1 MKKRKIHNFLHLRQF
16 GYAFLIAF
24 LSMHLNAFPVYAES
38 NAEDALD
45 NLEEVT
51 KKIEKTQDIISLK
64 QKEQEIINAQI
75 AKIESESTKIEKTI
89 EDNKKEIEDLTSE
102 IDRTKTEIAQKEQHI
117 ILQKKI
123 LEKFLREKY
132 QNYSEKTKYFTALGI
147 GGTDQ
152 SLHKENLSFATSG
165 VGDFVE
171 RIHTEQE
178 ELKKDQEKFEK
189 KSQRIQD
196 AKYEL
201 EQRSNNLEDSKNYK
215 QVLAATAS
223 VEEGKYQEKLSKLLQ
238 EQLAIQQEISNL
250 STGQVGTFSLADLPS
265 SNEADFDNPV
275 KKPFV
280 ITQSYGKTDF
290 SHNYSTGVH
299 NGIDFVAQGDK
310 SIIAAADG
318 KIKATGDMGRYGYG
332 KWAAV
337 DHGNGL
343 VTLYG
348 HMSSVK
354 VSRGEKIKKGAK
366 IGIMGST
373 GFSTGT
379 HLHFSVFAESTF
391 GVVESSKVKGVY
403 IPSGSTVNPNI
414 YL

>member
-1 MKKRKIHNFLHLRQF
+1 MQLNISPIH
-16 GYAFLIAF
+16 
-24 LSMHLNAFPVYAES
+24 AEDD
-38 NAEDALD
+38 AGDALD
-45 NLEEVT
+45 DLEEVT

-64 QKEQEIINAQI
+64 QKEQAIINAQI
-75 AKIESESTKIEKTI
+75 TKLESESTKIEKTI
-89 EDNKKEIEDLTSE
+89 EENKKEIEDLASE
-102 IDRTKTEIAQKEQHI
+102 IDRIKTEIAQKEQHI

-132 QNYSEKTKYFTALGI
+132 QNYSEKTKYFTALSI
-147 GGTDQ
+147 GESNQ
-152 SLHKENLSFATSG
+152 SQHKENLSFVTNG

-196 AKYEL
+196 ARYEL
-201 EQRSNNLEDSKNYK
+201 EQRSNSLEDSKNYK
-215 QVLAATAS
+215 QVLAAAAS

-250 STGQVGTFSLADLPS
+250 STGQVGTFSLADLPDKDD
-265 SNEADFDNPV
+265 ADFGNPV

-280 ITQSYGKTDF
+280 ITQGYGKTTF

-299 NGIDFVAQGDK
+299 NGIDFVAQGDR

-318 KIKATGDMGRYGYG
+318 KVKATGNMGQYGYG
-332 KWAAV
+332 RWAAV

-354 VSRGEKIKKGAK
+354 VSRGDKIDKGDK
-366 IGIMGST
+366 IGVMGST

-379 HLHFSVFAESTF
+379 HLHFSVFVESTF
-391 GVVESSKVKGVY
+391 GVVESSKVNGVY
-403 IPSGSTVNPNI
+403 IPSGATVNPNM